1 MKIKMYENFESEK
14 YYISITPDYAN
25 KLLGHLD
32 HTGFEK
38 GVNFTEREIDR
49 IKSVYSNIK
58 KPSFKHLV
66 DFEKSS
72 GLFGYVEEVDPDK
85 KECVLIMNLYSL
97 SFFGK
102 KERLEYNMIY
112 KLEDD
117 WFVLKHMRF
126 TYDSMREGNPPRCFR
141 CDQMDGL
148 IRCVEDF
155 YLKYG
160 VVVK

>member
-25 KLLGHLD
+25 NLLG
-32 HTGFEK
+32 TPMSSGYEK

-58 KPSFKHLV
+58 KPSFRHLV

-72 GLFGYVEEVDPDK
+72 GLFGYEEEVDPDK

-117 WFVLKHMRF
+117 WFVLIH
-126 TYDSMREGNPPRCFR
+126 MREGNPPRCFR